1 MKPMHRNRATA
12 ASTRRRVLML
22 ACTGLVAALSGC
34 SSMSSL
40 WPWGG
45 QQAAAPEPV
54 HELLVTFPADIAV
67 PVVLQFWERNTLVID
82 LQGVSTSGQFRLS
95 RKEGN
100 AWPARVAF
108 RMTSMRYQQLEVRG
122 EQRIVLVVA
131 GEDGAP
137 VTAELPPGIIGPD
150 TVALTVSWGAR
161 GAF

>member
-1 MKPMHRNRATA
+1 MR
-12 ASTRRRVLML
+12 
-22 ACTGLVAALSGC
+22 
-34 SSMSSL
+34 SL

-54 HELLVTFPADIAV
+54 HELVVTVPADMAV
-67 PVVLQFWERNTLVID
+67 PVVLQFWERNTLVVD
-82 LQGVSTSGQFRLS
+82 LQGVSTSGQIRLS
-95 RKEGN
+95 RKEGM

-108 RMTSMRYQQLEVRG
+108 RMTSTRYKQLEVRG

-137 VTAELPPGIIGPD
+137 VTAEIPPGILGPD
-150 TVALTVSWGAR
+150 TVALTVSWGAS